1 MSKTINQNM
10 EIEETRVVRNWRMN
24 KAKNT
29 NLFTIPRTAG
39 IGYQLDIPTNML
51 VIPTRYGIL
60 IMKLETEVIR

>member
-29 NLFTIPRTAG
+29 ILFTIPRTAAKR
-39 IGYQLDIPTNML
+39 YQRDIPTNML
-51 VIPTRYGIL
+51 VIPTSYGIL
-60 IMKLETEVIR
+60 IKKLETEVIR